1 MHPLANCFG
10 ADMKSILDSS
20 FRYVPSAETNL
31 SKTFARLRREQR
43 KADKERSSTV
53 PTTKVTPIKQYRT
66 GEAG

>member
-1 MHPLANCFG
+1 
-10 ADMKSILDSS
+10 
-20 FRYVPSAETNL
+20 
-31 SKTFARLRREQR
+31 LRREQR